1 MNVTR
6 RIQEGFA
13 LPTILIASVVM
24 LIVLTSA
31 VTATESVRTGLDRQY
46 YDQLAREAAESGL
59 AYAQYCLQNNGY
71 LPSWSNSYPLR
82 PDRDCSG
89 VNSNGAS
96 QYIIN
101 QDNIRLTFSVPYP
114 QNMTVSQLAIST
126 GTVELLRPS
135 SGQVWRTYTYS
146 TSARIGVSLSL
157 NTVAFSYAGGY
168 GAAFGTVIADGTL
181 RMLGF
186 NGWGQL
192 SNGSFSDTLTPTS
205 FKLNGTDK
213 PVSVFTNFVSQG
225 YNTFVLTDKGDIYGA
240 GFNGSGQLGDGTTT
254 SRNQA
259 VKFNLPAG
267 KSGQYV
273 TLGGFQTYVLT
284 TDGNIY
290 SAGDCGAGRLGYNY
304 TISGCTNQSLYK
316 RVNLPTVTTN
326 QNTIP
331 TTNIVTDYQSAF
343 VRMQGGQVWGWGGN
357 SSGLLANGTTTDT
370 SNPIQIG
377 TFGNSG
383 QPKATQ
389 IATDGITLYVLDSN
403 GKVWASGSNSYG
415 ATAGGAPIRLDNISK
430 CLDNKTQDGVT
441 IQLYTCNNTV
451 AQDWI
456 WQTDGTIYNANKNV
470 CLNSLSN
477 NHDMN
482 LATCDGTSR
491 QRWTFNDNGTISN
504 AANGLCL
511 NNGGNDGVTLIVYS
525 CSGAPANELFS
536 LPSVSRFV
544 QVQIPAVAGNAVKIA
559 TDAWFTSILTSN
571 GQVWSMGINN
581 HGQLGNGTAKLYQ
594 PYPVK
599 FILPSGVT
607 ALDVYSTSYSPDSDT
622 RYTNTFV
629 VGSNGKVYGAGSN
642 AFGQLGDGTT
652 TQRNTPVA
660 MGVIDGSTI
669 KALQVESGY
678 GTTIVL
684 TDNHKIYTVGNNG
697 NGQLG
702 DGTTNNSS
710 TPQANQYTNALPITM
725 F

>member
-1 MNVTR
+1 
-6 RIQEGFA
+6 
-13 LPTILIASVVM
+13 
-24 LIVLTSA
+24 
-31 VTATESVRTGLDRQY
+31 
-46 YDQLAREAAESGL
+46 
-59 AYAQYCLQNNGY
+59 
-71 LPSWSNSYPLR
+71 
-82 PDRDCSG
+82 
-89 VNSNGAS
+89 
-96 QYIIN
+96 
-101 QDNIRLTFSVPYP
+101 
-114 QNMTVSQLAIST
+114 
-126 GTVELLRPS
+126 
-135 SGQVWRTYTYS
+135 
-146 TSARIGVSLSL
+146 
-157 NTVAFSYAGGY
+157 
-168 GAAFGTVIADGTL
+168 VIADGTL
-181 RMLGF
+181 KMLGF

-192 SNGSFSDTLTPTS
+192 SNGSFSDTLTPTKFMLS
-205 FKLNGTDK
+205 GTDK

-240 GFNGSGQLGDGTTT
+240 GYNGNGQLGDGTTT

-267 KSGQYV
+267 KSGQFV
-273 TLGGFQTYVLT
+273 SLGGFQTYVLT

-290 SAGDCGAGRLGYNY
+290 SAGSCDAGRLGYNY
-304 TISGCTNQSLYK
+304 TISGCTDQSLYK
-316 RVNLPTVTTN
+316 RVNLPAVTSDT
-326 QNTIP
+326 NTIP
-331 TTNIVTDYQSAF
+331 TTNVVTDYQSAF
-343 VRMQGGQVWGWGGN
+343 VRMQGGKVYGWGGT

-415 ATAGGAPIRLDNISK
+415 ATGGGAPIRLDNIGK

-491 QRWTFNDNGTISN
+491 QRWTFNDNKTISN

-511 NNGGNDGVTLIVYS
+511 NNGGNDGVTVIVYS

-544 QVQIPAVAGNAVKIA
+544 QVQIPAVAGSAVKIA

-622 RYTNTFV
+622 KYTNTFV
-629 VGSNGKVYGAGSN
+629 VGSDGKVYGAGSN
-642 AFGQLGDGTT
+642 YFGQLGDGST

-660 MGVIDGSTI
+660 MSVIDGSVI

-684 TDNHKIYTVGNNG
+684 TDNHKVYTVGNNG

>member
-1 MNVTR
+1 MQRT
-6 RIQEGFA
+6 QDGFA

-24 LIVLTSA
+24 LIVLVSA
-31 VTATESVRTGLDRQY
+31 VTATESVRTALDRQY
-46 YDQLAREAAESGL
+46 YDQLAHEAAESGL
-59 AYAQYCLQNNGY
+59 AYAQQCLQNSGY
-71 LPSWSNSYPLR
+71 IPSWSNSYPLR
-82 PDRDCSG
+82 PDRDCG
-89 VNSNGAS
+89 GINSNGAS

-101 QDNIRLTFSVPYP
+101 QDNVRMTFNVPFP

-135 SGQVWRTYTYS
+135 TGQAWRTYTYS
-146 TSARIGVSLSL
+146 ASARIGVSLSL
-157 NTVAFSYAGGY
+157 STVAFSYAGGY

-192 SNGSFSDTLTPTS
+192 SNGSFSDTLTPTKFMLS
-205 FKLNGTDK
+205 GIDK

-290 SAGDCGAGRLGYNY
+290 SAGSCAAGRLGYNY
-304 TISGCTNQSLYK
+304 TISGCTDQSLYK
-316 RVNLPTVTTN
+316 RVNLPAVTSDTNTV
-326 QNTIP
+326 P

-343 VRMQGGQVWGWGGN
+343 VRMQGGKVYGWGGN
-357 SSGLLANGTTTDT
+357 SSGLLANSTTTDT
-370 SNPIQIG
+370 SNPVQVG

-383 QPKATQ
+383 QPQATQ

-441 IQLYTCNNTV
+441 IQLYTCNNTA

-511 NNGGNDGVTLIVYS
+511 NNGGNDGVTVIVFS

-536 LPSVSRFV
+536 LPDVARFV
-544 QVQIPAVAGNAVKIA
+544 QVQIPAVAGNAVKLA
-559 TDAWFTSILTSN
+559 TDAWFASILTSN

-581 HGQLGNGTAKLYQ
+581 HGQLGNGTVKLYQ

-607 ALDVYSTSYSPDSDT
+607 AVDVYSTSYSPNTDT
-622 RYTNTFV
+622 KYTNTFV

-642 AFGQLGDGTT
+642 YFGQLGDGTT
-652 TQRNTPVA
+652 TQRSTPVA

-684 TDNHKIYTVGNNG
+684 ADNHKIYTVGNNG

-702 DGTTNNSS
+702 DGTTTNSS